1 MYAHRPCIELR
12 YWSTNRLFTESDV
25 LTWSLFPVL
34 LYNITEAVITPVTA
48 KLTLII
54 TESDFTV
61 TEAVMIKYI
70 YLIHYSS
77 YCNALQQL

>member
-1 MYAHRPCIELR
+1 MHARHGADLACCFDARPQPCSITLH
-12 YWSTNRLFTESDV
+12 
-25 LTWSLFPVL
+25 
-34 LYNITEAVITPVTA
+34 TEAVITPVTA

>member
-1 MYAHRPCIELR
+1 MEREQSGGANGRGQAVY
-12 YWSTNRLFTESDV
+12 
-25 LTWSLFPVL
+25 

-70 YLIHYSS
+70 I
-77 YCNALQQL
+77 

>member
-1 MYAHRPCIELR
+1 MEREQSGGANGRGQAVY
-12 YWSTNRLFTESDV
+12 
-25 LTWSLFPVL
+25 